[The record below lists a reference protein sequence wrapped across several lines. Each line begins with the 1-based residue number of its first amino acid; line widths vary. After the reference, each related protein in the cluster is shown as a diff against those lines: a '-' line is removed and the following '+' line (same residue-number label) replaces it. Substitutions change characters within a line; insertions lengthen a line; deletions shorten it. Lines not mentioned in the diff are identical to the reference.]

1 MVGLSLLKPLEWKV
15 NIGES
20 YFEYSCS
27 IIIHLWFS
35 RGSQTHTYWFV
46 SGQTRTGP
54 KNNLSVNTCLE
65 QCQKSPEA
73 SSIVHE
79 ACVINDALIFF
90 PICSMYG
97 IFTYIWV
104 FFGANVGK
112 YSIHGAY
119 GFLRGSKF
127 GHLICHGNLFSK
139 SHFSVTHRHENAVH
153 VTSFAPVILVCNL
166 LKTTGMARWMVFR
179 HPSWGKNWPK
189 NPTYLDSY
197 LGHNRKSVLN
207 S

>member
-1 MVGLSLLKPLEWKV
+1 MFHYNSPLIQQRIT
-15 NIGES
+15 N
-20 YFEYSCS
+20 
-27 IIIHLWFS
+27 
-35 RGSQTHTYWFV
+35 THTYWFV

-54 KNNLSVNTCLE
+54 KKQPQRKYVLE

-139 SHFSVTHRHENAVH
+139 IPFFGDTSPRKCRTCYEFRPCDPGLQSVENHWHGQVNG
-153 VTSFAPVILVCNL
+153 FPAPKLGEKL
-166 LKTTGMARWMVFR
+166 T
-179 HPSWGKNWPK
+179 K